1 MVITADIFKY
11 RSYDFCSIALRR
23 EESMGR
29 LRKLQ
34 RKKSNPNLV
43 KLIDELLA
51 TGAKNNA
58 AVWKEIA
65 ERLVKPRRFY
75 AEVNISKIQ
84 KYARE
89 NETIVVPGKVL
100 GNGKVNIAIN
110 VAALTFSE
118 KAKRKIEEVGGKCLT
133 IKELIEANPKGSN
146 IRILV

>member
-1 MVITADIFKY
+1 
-11 RSYDFCSIALRR
+11 
-23 EESMGR
+23 MGR